1 MAAPRNTDGAPAL
14 VGTIA
19 GMARGIF
26 SVDWAPPVLDAH
38 GDLAPSRV
46 ALAGGDSTVRI
57 VELEKRPDDDMIRP
71 GTSTVRVAG
80 DAGSQQRAMLAAAEA
95 EVGGAA
101 PLVASR
107 LAAADSAAEV
117 EPDPDEERWTA
128 AAEDEE

>member
-1 MAAPRNTDGAPAL
+1 
-14 VGTIA
+14 
-19 GMARGIF
+19 
-26 SVDWAPPVLDAH
+26 
-38 GDLAPSRV
+38 
-46 ALAGGDSTVRI
+46 
-57 VELEKRPDDDMIRP
+57 MIRP